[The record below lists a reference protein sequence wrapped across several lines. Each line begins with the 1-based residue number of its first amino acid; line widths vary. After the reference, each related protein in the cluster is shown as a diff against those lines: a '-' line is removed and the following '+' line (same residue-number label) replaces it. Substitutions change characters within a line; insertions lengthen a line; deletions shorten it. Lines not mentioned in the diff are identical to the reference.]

1 MGLANFLD
9 SDSFSAIC
17 SYPAFL
23 DAQASLKTMFKI
35 KSLMFSRLQDFKS
48 FTGCYRVLQSLTEC
62 NRVMQSVTECY
73 RVLQSIT

>member
-35 KSLMFSRLQDFKS
+35 KSVIDVFKVMRFQEYYRVLKS
-48 FTGCYRVLQSLTEC
+48 ITEFFRVLQSTIE
-62 NRVMQSVTECY
+62 
-73 RVLQSIT
+73 